1 MPVATANKVP
11 RSKGGKN
18 RGGDVAGNTKVPE
31 IERPAVTPLGRKV
44 AMTFNWLQD
53 EGVPMAKAIAKLR
66 SVYNEASA
74 LGNNG
79 LEDFFLYTSFFLQLP
94 ISSGTVKERM
104 GKADE
109 KILET
114 ICKFA
119 VSFLQVLIYIIIW
132 NIFETNFMKNP
143 YNLYKN
149 PSLYPLFILGRT
161 RGQTKTKRRAKS
173 IFKWN
178 VRGK

>member
-1 MPVATANKVP
+1 MPVSTANKVP
-11 RSKGGKN
+11 RPKGGKN
-18 RGGDVAGNTKVPE
+18 RGGDIAGNTKVPE

-119 VSFLQVLIYIIIW
+119 VSFLQVLDYMSLFR
-132 NIFETNFMKNP
+132 IFSKLIFT
-143 YNLYKN
+143 LIYKN
-149 PSLYPLFILGRT
+149 P
-161 RGQTKTKRRAKS
+161 
-173 IFKWN
+173 
-178 VRGK
+178 

>member
-1 MPVATANKVP
+1 MPVASANKVS

-18 RGGDVAGNTKVPE
+18 RGNENDGSMKTSE

-53 EGVPMAKAIAKLR
+53 EGVPMAKAISKLR
-66 SVYNEASA
+66 SVYNEASTA
-74 LGNNG
+74 GAHG

-119 VSFLQVLIYIIIW
+119 VSFLQV
-132 NIFETNFMKNP
+132 K
-143 YNLYKN
+143 
-149 PSLYPLFILGRT
+149 
-161 RGQTKTKRRAKS
+161 
-173 IFKWN
+173 
-178 VRGK
+178 

>member
-1 MPVATANKVP
+1 MPVSTANKVP
-11 RSKGGKN
+11 RPKGGKN
-18 RGGDVAGNTKVPE
+18 HGGDIAGNTKVPE

-79 LEDFFLYTSFFLQLP
+79 LEDFFVYTSFFLQLP

-119 VSFLQVLIYIIIW
+119 VSFLQVLDYISLFR
-132 NIFETNFMKNP
+132 IFSKLISLIKKNLKIDTKIAC
-143 YNLYKN
+143 YLIDFRKN
-149 PSLYPLFILGRT
+149 
-161 RGQTKTKRRAKS
+161 KRPDKKEEKS
-173 IFKWN
+173 
-178 VRGK
+178 

>member
-1 MPVATANKVP
+1 MPVASANKVP

-18 RGGDVAGNTKVPE
+18 RGSDNVGNAKVSE

-66 SVYNEASA
+66 SVYNEASGT
-74 LGNNG
+74 GNNG

-119 VSFLQVLIYIIIW
+119 VSFLQVQYAIGKLRKH
-132 NIFETNFMKNP
+132 TNSARGYTANEQ
-143 YNLYKN
+143 
-149 PSLYPLFILGRT
+149 IL
-161 RGQTKTKRRAKS
+161 S
-173 IFKWN
+173 F
-178 VRGK
+178 

>member
-1 MPVATANKVP
+1 MPVASANKVP

-18 RGGDVAGNTKVPE
+18 RGSDNAGNAKVSE

-53 EGVPMAKAIAKLR
+53 EGVPMAKTIAKLR

-74 LGNNG
+74 TGNNG

-119 VSFLQVLIYIIIW
+119 VSFLQVKYAI
-132 NIFETNFMKNP
+132 
-143 YNLYKN
+143 
-149 PSLYPLFILGRT
+149 
-161 RGQTKTKRRAKS
+161 
-173 IFKWN
+173 
-178 VRGK
+178 

>member
-1 MPVATANKVP
+1 MPVATGNKVSRP
-11 RSKGGKN
+11 KGAKQGENVSK
-18 RGGDVAGNTKVPE
+18 AKVSE
-31 IERPAVTPLGRKV
+31 IERPPVTALGRKV

-74 LGNNG
+74 TGNNG
-79 LEDFFLYTSFFLQLP
+79 PESFFLYTSFFLQLP

-119 VSFLQVLIYIIIW
+119 VSFLQVHNIIRLRPGLISKIENIIP
-132 NIFETNFMKNP
+132 NENQ
-143 YNLYKN
+143 Y
-149 PSLYPLFILGRT
+149 
-161 RGQTKTKRRAKS
+161 
-173 IFKWN
+173 
-178 VRGK
+178 

>member
-18 RGGDVAGNTKVPE
+18 RGGDAAGNTKVPE

-66 SVYNEASA
+66 SVYNEASV

-132 NIFETNFMKNP
+132 NIFKT
-143 YNLYKN
+143 NLYVKILYSILKSLAISSTDFRKN
-149 PSLYPLFILGRT
+149 
-161 RGQTKTKRRAKS
+161 KRPDKNEEKS
-173 IFKWN
+173 
-178 VRGK
+178 